1 MRHLIRFSAM
11 VFAPLFVP
19 TWAADIHLIGVPNF
33 HRVDSHVY
41 RGGQPSHSAWKDLAA
56 LRIRT
61 VVDLRPDGE
70 NHEHSTKMEADSV
83 EAAGMRYINLPMDGM
98 AAPSSDQLSKLLAL
112 LDSDDVIFV
121 HCRSG
126 RDRTGVVIACYR
138 VAHDHWRNQK
148 ALEEATSYGMH
159 SFESAMKNYILQL
172 QPVPDTKSRLG
183 ASAVVRR

>member
-1 MRHLIRFSAM
+1 MWHLIRVSVV
-11 VFAPLFVP
+11 VFTPLFVP
-19 TWAADIHLIGVPNF
+19 TWAADIHMIGIPNF

-41 RGGQPSHSAWKDLAA
+41 RGGQPSPSSWNDLAA

-61 VVDLRPDGE
+61 VVDLRRDAE

-83 EAAGMRYINLPMDGM
+83 EAAGMRYINLPMDRM
-98 AAPSSDQLSKLLAL
+98 AAPTSGQMSKLLAL
-112 LDSDDVIFV
+112 LGSDGVIFV

-159 SFESAMKNYILQL
+159 LFERDEKLHLATSTRA
-172 QPVPDTKSRLG
+172 
-183 ASAVVRR
+183 